1 MGAGRV
7 LFLSASSFWDNT
19 MQFTVE
25 YDDGVWLFTVTSG
38 DNDDNYLEEFEI
50 TNLEDA
56 ANAAADLVREIMEI
70 AEGEDDLDEEADPLE
85 GFLDELEE

>member
-1 MGAGRV
+1 
-7 LFLSASSFWDNT
+7 

-50 TNLEDA
+50 TNIEDA

>member
-1 MGAGRV
+1 
-7 LFLSASSFWDNT
+7 

-38 DNDDNYLEEFEI
+38 DNDNDYLEEFEI
-50 TNLEDA
+50 TNIEDA
-56 ANAAADLVREIMEI
+56 AAAAADLVKEIMEI
-70 AEGEDDLDEEADPLE
+70 AEGEDDLDEEDDPLE

>member
-1 MGAGRV
+1 
-7 LFLSASSFWDNT
+7 

-38 DNDDNYLEEFEI
+38 DGDDDYLEEFEI

-56 ANAAADLVREIMEI
+56 AAAAADLTKEIMEI
-70 AEGEDDLDEEADPLE
+70 AEGEDELDEDADPLE
-85 GFLDELEE
+85 GFLEELDE